1 MASFLENAYSLV
13 HLDNTADQPTVQELK
28 LQLEK
33 GNDETKVETMKRII
47 TIMLNGDPMSQLLM
61 HIIRFVMPSKSK
73 PLKKLLYFYYEIC
86 PKHDANG
93 KLKQE
98 MILVCNGIRNDLQ
111 HPNEYIRGNTL
122 RFLCKLREPELIEP
136 LLSSARSCLEHRHAY
151 VRKNAV
157 WAVASIF
164 QHSESLIPD
173 APELIQTFLE
183 SETDSTCKRNAFAAL
198 MSISHQKAL
207 EYLGTTF
214 DSIPNTDELLQLA
227 ELEFIRKDAVQ
238 NTQNKGKYLRLI
250 FDLLEASTSTVVYEA
265 ATSLTALTSNPVA
278 VKAAA
283 GKLIELCIKE
293 ADNNVKL
300 IVLDRVDQLRSR
312 NEGVL
317 DDLTMEILRV
327 LSSPDIDVRR
337 KALGIALEMVSSK
350 NVEEVVML
358 LKKELGKTVDEQYEK
373 NSEYR
378 QLLIQSIHH
387 CAIKFSEIAASV
399 VDLLM
404 DFIADFNNNSAVDVI
419 SFVKEVVEKFPKLR
433 ASIVDRLVSTL
444 SEVRAG
450 KVYRGV
456 LWVVGEYSL
465 EEKDIREAWKR
476 IRSSL
481 GEIPILASEQRLLDE
496 VPDETALKEQVNG
509 HTKPS
514 APTGSRKVLADGTYA
529 TESALTSESAA
540 AARLEAVKAA
550 QKPPLRQLILDG
562 DYYLATVLSST
573 LTKLVMR
580 HSEVSQDVARTNAL
594 RAEAMLIMISIIRV
608 GQSQFVKAPIDEDS
622 IDRIMC
628 CVRSLSEF
636 SQRKELETTFLEDT
650 RKAFRDM
657 VQVEDKKRAA
667 KEAVEKAKTAVQV
680 DDAIPIRQFTKKS
693 GLEGAEEMELDLAK
707 ATGGDS
713 TVETVASKLSR
724 VVQLTGFSDPVYA
737 EAYVTVHQFDIVLD
751 VLLVNQTLETL
762 QNLSVEFAT
771 LGDLKVVERPTTH
784 NLGPR
789 DFLNVQATVKVSST
803 DTGVI
808 FGNIV
813 YDGAS
818 STETHVVILNDI
830 HADIMDYIQ
839 PAHCTETQFRTM
851 WTEFE
856 WENKVNINSKAKSL
870 REFLKQLMESTN
882 MACLT
887 PEASLKGDCR
897 FLSVNL
903 YARSVF
909 GEDALANLSI
919 EKEGEDG
926 PITGFVVMASSDGA
940 TRPSFNADQPDS
952 QSQLL
957 QPESTLTVGQSVT
970 LTLGNDALVIVGEQ
984 CLTIHACMSW
994 LHIAHTNQLL
1004 VLLTDDRSTQKPDR
1018 GCCGLLSNS
1027 KTKETQSIALYNIL
1041 HAEVSSAGL
1050 TITYADPVT
1059 KHDVTVGALQYTIAD
1074 EDKAKAETFAARLLD
1089 LAYGNAKRYRRFKV
1103 LINPFGGKGIASR
1116 LYHQYAAPILAAAH
1130 CVVEVEETTHGG
1142 HATEIA
1148 EQIDIDAYD
1157 AIVCCSGDGLPYEV
1171 FNGLA
1176 KKPNAREA
1184 LSKLAVAMI
1193 PGGSGNAMAWNLC
1206 GTGSVSVAALAIV
1219 KGVRTPID
1227 LVSVTQGKTRTLSF
1241 LSQSF
1246 GIVAES
1252 DLGTDN
1258 IRWMGAHR
1266 FTYGFLVRLMQRT
1279 VWPCDLAIKVEIDD
1293 KKAIKE
1299 HYRKYAAGEPPRRP
1313 SEDTVAGSGGLP
1325 DLKYGTVLDELPQ
1338 DWEVVPGESMGNFYA
1353 GNMAIMS
1360 ADTNFFPASLPNDGL
1375 IDVVTIDGTIS
1386 RLTSLKMMT
1395 EIPEGGFFDMPD
1407 VRIRKASAYRL
1418 TPREK
1423 EGYISVDGE
1432 RIPFEPFQVE
1442 VHRGLGTVLS
1452 KSGHLYE
1459 AEGPRP

>member
-897 FLSVNL
+897 FLSANL

-1386 RLTSLKMMT
+1386 RLTSIKMMT

>member
-1 MASFLENAYSLV
+1 MASFLENAYSMV
-13 HLDNTADQPTVQELK
+13 HLDNTADQPSQQELK
-28 LQLEK
+28 VQLEK
-33 GNDETKVETMKRII
+33 GNDETKLDTMRRII
-47 TIMLNGDPMSQLLM
+47 TIMLNGDPMPQLLM

-86 PKHDANG
+86 PKHDSSG

-111 HPNEYIRGNTL
+111 HPNEFVRGNTL

-136 LLSSARSCLEHRHAY
+136 LLSSARSCLDHRHAY
-151 VRKNAV
+151 VRKSAV

-183 SETDSTCKRNAFAAL
+183 TESDGTCKRNAFAAL

-207 EYLGTTF
+207 EYLASTF
-214 DSIPNTDELLQLA
+214 DSVPNTDELLQLA

-238 NTQNKGKYLRLI
+238 NSQNKARYLRLI
-250 FDLLEASTSTVVYEA
+250 FDLLDASTSTVVYEA

-283 GKLIELCIKE
+283 GKLIELSIKE

-300 IVLDRVDQLRSR
+300 IVLDRVDQLRIR

-317 DDLTMEILRV
+317 GDLTMEILRV

-350 NVEEVVML
+350 NVEEIVML
-358 LKKELGKTVDEQYEK
+358 LKKELAKTVDEQYEK

-378 QLLIQSIHH
+378 QLLIQSIHN

-465 EEKDIREAWKR
+465 EERDIREAWKK
-476 IRSSL
+476 IRASL

-496 VPDETALKEQVNG
+496 VPEDTLPKEQING
-509 HTKPS
+509 HAKPS
-514 APTGSRKVLADGTYA
+514 APKVLADGTYA
-529 TESALTSESAA
+529 TESALTSQSAA
-540 AARLEAVKAA
+540 AARLQAVKAA

-580 HSEVSQDVARTNAL
+580 HSEVSQEPARTNAL

-608 GQSQFVKAPIDEDS
+608 GQSQFVAAPIDEDS
-622 IDRIMC
+622 VDRIMT
-628 CVRSLSEF
+628 CVRSLAEF
-636 SQRKELETTFLEDT
+636 SERKEIETTFLEDT
-650 RKAFRDM
+650 RKAFRAM

-667 KEAVEKAKTAVQV
+667 KEASEKAKSAVQI

-693 GLEGAEEMELDLAK
+693 DEEAEEIELDLAK

-713 TVETVASKLSR
+713 TVETVSSKLSR

-839 PAHCTETQFRTM
+839 PAQCTETQFRTM

-856 WENKVNINSKAKSL
+856 WENKVNINSKAKTL

-887 PEASLKGDCR
+887 PEASLTGDCR
-897 FLSVNL
+897 FLSANL

-919 EKEGEDG
+919 EKEGDDG
-926 PITGFVVMASSDGA
+926 PVTGFVRIRS
-940 TRPSFNADQPDS
+940 RS
-952 QSQLL
+952 Q
-957 QPESTLTVGQSVT
+957 
-970 LTLGNDALVIVGEQ
+970 
-984 CLTIHACMSW
+984 
-994 LHIAHTNQLL
+994 
-1004 VLLTDDRSTQKPDR
+1004 
-1018 GCCGLLSNS
+1018 
-1027 KTKETQSIALYNIL
+1027 
-1041 HAEVSSAGL
+1041 
-1050 TITYADPVT
+1050 
-1059 KHDVTVGALQYTIAD
+1059 
-1074 EDKAKAETFAARLLD
+1074 
-1089 LAYGNAKRYRRFKV
+1089 
-1103 LINPFGGKGIASR
+1103 
-1116 LYHQYAAPILAAAH
+1116 
-1130 CVVEVEETTHGG
+1130 
-1142 HATEIA
+1142 
-1148 EQIDIDAYD
+1148 
-1157 AIVCCSGDGLPYEV
+1157 
-1171 FNGLA
+1171 GLA
-1176 KKPNAREA
+1176 
-1184 LSKLAVAMI
+1184 LS
-1193 PGGSGNAMAWNLC
+1193 
-1206 GTGSVSVAALAIV
+1206 
-1219 KGVRTPID
+1219 
-1227 LVSVTQGKTRTLSF
+1227 
-1241 LSQSF
+1241 
-1246 GIVAES
+1246 
-1252 DLGTDN
+1252 LG
-1258 IRWMGAHR
+1258 
-1266 FTYGFLVRLMQRT
+1266 
-1279 VWPCDLAIKVEIDD
+1279 
-1293 KKAIKE
+1293 
-1299 HYRKYAAGEPPRRP
+1299 
-1313 SEDTVAGSGGLP
+1313 
-1325 DLKYGTVLDELPQ
+1325 
-1338 DWEVVPGESMGNFYA
+1338 
-1353 GNMAIMS
+1353 
-1360 ADTNFFPASLPNDGL
+1360 
-1375 IDVVTIDGTIS
+1375 
-1386 RLTSLKMMT
+1386 SLK
-1395 EIPEGGFFDMPD
+1395 GL
-1407 VRIRKASAYRL
+1407 KASTA
-1418 TPREK
+1418 
-1423 EGYISVDGE
+1423 
-1432 RIPFEPFQVE
+1432 
-1442 VHRGLGTVLS
+1442 
-1452 KSGHLYE
+1452 
-1459 AEGPRP
+1459 